1 MRYWYSLTEDDIHAV
16 ADEMEVKLSRS
27 QMKKIKELASEY
39 IDWFYPIEEAIKD
52 ISMKSADV

>member
-1 MRYWYSLTEDDIHAV
+1 M